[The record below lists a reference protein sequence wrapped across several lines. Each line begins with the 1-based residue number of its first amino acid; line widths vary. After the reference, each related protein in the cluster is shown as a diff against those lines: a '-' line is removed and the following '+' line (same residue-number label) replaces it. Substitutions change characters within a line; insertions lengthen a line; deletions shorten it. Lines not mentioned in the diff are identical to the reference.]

1 MALLLS
7 LAAAVAFA
15 DTVPNPHPN
24 PAPVA
29 PDAKPTTKPKPDN
42 KDKPGSGAGKDK
54 GKGKPD
60 PCDMLPDGSP
70 QQKYCKEG
78 SGSGG
83 GAGGDDKP
91 AAKPKPKPEP
101 EDSYNPMEPRPG
113 RTPPAPQ
120 PGDEDR
126 PIKDLTKSPAD
137 GSDGLLQPFNVKD
150 KDGVPISAYSVDADT
165 GDWNDIDLKIWNL
178 LAQFFFGVAK
188 WFIGFSGWLVDWA
201 LNFGLAKILVEPAD
215 DVATSLRDQVINRLG
230 LPALFLLFAMVYA
243 TWHVLFKNRSR
254 GFAEAGMS
262 LVVAAIATT
271 VLLSPA
277 QVLLGTHD
285 QPSPGGSTMLLS
297 DDGVIGKAKDLS
309 LEVSAVVLSQ
319 DPKSEARPEN
329 VSRPITDALVDAFI
343 VKPTQLMLYGRTFDD
358 PKCSKAFA
366 EASLVKYNFEQM
378 GIDFFEAVRVNPTG
392 GATYDAQLKNAGE
405 HFTKVCK
412 VGKGDAKKASADM
425 TFSAAFVAIA
435 AVIVSILMV
444 LVTGTFLV
452 SQGWLAFEAMKGHW
466 ALAAGILPGGGRG
479 VLWRWCSAIVK
490 AILGVILAILFLA
503 IFIVVIMALVKANTG
518 KVLAVKFICLDLA
531 AVAGLVG
538 QKKIKETAKQ
548 VSVNLNRR
556 LANARVGGSRQSV
569 FNQFGRYAETAP
581 GVKQL
586 FGEARGE
593 ARRVTKP
600 LGQAGRTA
608 KQMWMGKPQ
617 GGKGGGRLRSAA
629 RMATNAA
636 AAVGTGGAATAA
648 RAAAQGAAKQALRRR
663 LATATAN
670 KLSQS
675 RGGRGVLMA
684 GKGAAATARLGW
696 KTTKVATLATVGAPV
711 GIPRGIAA
719 AKRGGAAAT
728 ARANAVKGQLTA
740 AKARAGAQ
748 VTAKV
753 DGARAFGEEYRRNL
767 QTAGRFVGR
776 HAANAQLGMAQPM
789 ATPAGPSSPP
799 GTRAAATAPLVPGPT
814 PTPSS
819 AAPTS
824 GTPSGPTTATR
835 APSNSGAEPR
845 PRLHP
850 GPAPSAGRHGQPAR
864 PGAAPDARRGCA
876 AHPITPASG
885 VPTSPLPATPAGGVR
900 CPRPAAS
907 ATGRSSRSSARP
919 SSWRSPEL
927 CSWSS
932 TPIARHRTP
941 NRPRSRPNPRS
952 PRHRRTCGPSRRLSP
967 HKALRQRRRS
977 QPHRTLSRRRP
988 QRRPVGS

>member
-1 MALLLS
+1 MKSAPRAAPRRALRIWLIAIPVALLLS

-78 SGSGG
+78 SGSGD
-83 GAGGDDKP
+83 GAGGGDKP

-113 RTPPAPQ
+113 VTPPAPL

-188 WFIGFSGWLVDWA
+188 WFVGFSGWLIDWA

-215 DVATSLRDQVINRLG
+215 DIATSLRDQVINRLG
-230 LPALFLLFAMVYA
+230 LPGLFLLFSFLYA
-243 TWHVLFKNRSR
+243 AWQILFKNRSR
-254 GFAEAGMS
+254 GFAEAGVS

-297 DDGVIGKAKDLS
+297 DDGMIGKAKDLS
-309 LEVSAVVLSQ
+309 LEVSAVILSQ
-319 DPKSEARPEN
+319 DPKNEAKPEN

-343 VKPTQLMLYGRTFDD
+343 VKPTQLMLYGHTFTD

-378 GIDFFEAVRVNPTG
+378 GIDFFEANRINPTG
-392 GATYDAQLKNAGE
+392 EATYAAQLKNAGE

-412 VGKGDAKKASADM
+412 VKKGDAKKASADM
-425 TFSAAFVAIA
+425 TFSAAFVALA
-435 AVIVSILMV
+435 AIIVSVLMV
-444 LVTGTFLV
+444 LVTSTFLV
-452 SQGWLAFEAMKGHW
+452 SQGWLAVEAIKGHW

-479 VLWRWCSAIVK
+479 VLWRWCSAIAK
-490 AILGVILAILFLA
+490 AILGVILAIIFLGV
-503 IFIVVIMALVKANTG
+503 FIVVMIALVDADTG
-518 KVLAVKFICLDLA
+518 DVLAVKFICLDLA

-538 QKKIKETAKQ
+538 QKKIKETARQ

-556 LANARVGGSRQSV
+556 LANARIGGSRQSV

-593 ARRVTKP
+593 ARKVTKP

-629 RMATNAA
+629 RLATNAA

-789 ATPAGPSSPP
+789 AAPTRPSSPP
-799 GTRAAATAPLVPGPT
+799 GTRAAAVAPLVPGPT
-814 PTPSS
+814 PASATP
-819 AAPTS
+819 PS
-824 GTPSGPTTATR
+824 GTPSGPTTTAP
-835 APSNSGAEPR
+835 APSNPGGGTPPPSSSGPR
-845 PRLHP
+845 PI
-850 GPAPSAGRHGQPAR
+850 
-864 PGAAPDARRGCA
+864 RR
-876 AHPITPASG
+876 
-885 VPTSPLPATPAGGVR
+885 ATRPAG
-900 CPRPAAS
+900 PP
-907 ATGRSSRSSARP
+907 
-919 SSWRSPEL
+919 
-927 CSWSS
+927 
-932 TPIARHRTP
+932 
-941 NRPRSRPNPRS
+941 
-952 PRHRRTCGPSRRLSP
+952 
-967 HKALRQRRRS
+967 
-977 QPHRTLSRRRP
+977 RRRP
-988 QRRPVGS
+988 